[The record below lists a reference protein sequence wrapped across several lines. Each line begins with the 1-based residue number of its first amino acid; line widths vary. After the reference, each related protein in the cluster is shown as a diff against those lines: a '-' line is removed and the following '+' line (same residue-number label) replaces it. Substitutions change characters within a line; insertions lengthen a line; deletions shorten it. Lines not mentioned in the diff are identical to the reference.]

1 MSIRQRLSYEEYP
14 FQHDLTVLFAGK
26 LEMRDK
32 FTHIFAFVGNDLIHN
47 QLMKAKLVGHKRPGE
62 TPVAAR
68 FDKDRE
74 IVAVVSLTKLE
85 RGFPSKD
92 SQVVVR
98 DFISGESATY
108 DIVEYLR
115 RGPDRPY
122 RFDAPV
128 PPDLIK

>member
-1 MSIRQRLSYEEYP
+1 LSIRHQLAYEEYP
-14 FQHDLTVLFAGK
+14 LQHDLTVLFAGK

-62 TPVAAR
+62 TPVAGR
-68 FDKDRE
+68 FDKERD

-92 SQVVVR
+92 SQVVMR
-98 DFISGESATY
+98 DFISGETTRFSMA
-108 DIVEYLR
+108 DYLR

>member
-1 MSIRQRLSYEEYP
+1 LSIRHRLAYDEYP
-14 FQHDLTVLFAGK
+14 QQHDLTVLFAGK

-47 QLMKAKLVGHKRPGE
+47 QLMKAKLAGHKRTGE

-68 FDKDRE
+68 FDKDRD
-74 IVAVVSLTKLE
+74 IVAVVSITQPE
-85 RGFPSKD
+85 RGFPSRN
-92 SQVVVR
+92 SEVVLR
-98 DFISGESATY
+98 DFISGETTKFSMA
-108 DIVEYLR
+108 DYLR